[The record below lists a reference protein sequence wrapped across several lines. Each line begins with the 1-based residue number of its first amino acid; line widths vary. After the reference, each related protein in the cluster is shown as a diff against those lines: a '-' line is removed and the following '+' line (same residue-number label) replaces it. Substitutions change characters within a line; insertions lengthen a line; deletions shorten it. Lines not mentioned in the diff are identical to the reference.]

1 METHVHRPLT
11 TPYLAP
17 IAGFKP
23 ASQIPGQILGRI
35 GSLEVRL
42 AATRREVEATQALRY
57 RVFVEEMGAR
67 LPADAMQQKRDFDT
81 IDRYCDHL
89 LVLDSALAGDIEDQI
104 VGTYRLLRQEVAARH
119 DGFYS
124 QSEFDVMDLVG
135 RNPDKRFL
143 ELGRSCV
150 LREYRTRR
158 TLEAL
163 WQGNW
168 AYALDH
174 GVDVM
179 FGCASFPGAQPY
191 AHALALSF
199 LNQMAAANADWTVRS
214 ISGRGLSMDMMP
226 VEAINPRAALSAM
239 PPLIKGYLRVGALV
253 SGEAVVDTAFG
264 TTDVMV
270 ILPVK
275 QINGRYINHYGADA
289 SRFAA

>member
-1 METHVHRPLT
+1 METHVQRSLSKPF
-11 TPYLAP
+11 LAP
-17 IAGFKP
+17 VAKFQP
-23 ASQIPGQILGRI
+23 TNPILGRI
-35 GSLEVRL
+35 GSLEIRL
-42 AATRREVEATQALRY
+42 AASLSEVEAAQALRY
-57 RVFVEEMGAR
+57 RVFVEEMGAQ
-67 LPADAMQQKRDFDT
+67 LPAEAMQQKRDYDT

-89 LVLDSALAGDIEDQI
+89 LVLDTALLGEPEEQI

-168 AYALDH
+168 AYALGH
-174 GVDVM
+174 HIDVM
-179 FGCASFPGAQPY
+179 FGCASFPGDRPY

-199 LNQMAAANADWTVRS
+199 LNQTAAANADWSVRA
-214 ISGRGLSMDMMP
+214 IAGRGLSMDMMP
-226 VEAINPRAALSAM
+226 VEAINPRAAIAAM
-239 PPLIKGYLRVGALV
+239 PPLVKGYLRVGALV
-253 SGEAVVDTAFG
+253 SSEAVVDPAFR
-264 TTDVMV
+264 TTDVLVM
-270 ILPVK
+270 LPVK

>member
-1 METHVHRPLT
+1 METHVQRSLSKPF
-11 TPYLAP
+11 LAP
-17 IAGFKP
+17 VAKFQP
-23 ASQIPGQILGRI
+23 TNPILGRI
-35 GSLEVRL
+35 GSLEIRL
-42 AATRREVEATQALRY
+42 AASLSEVEAAQALRY
-57 RVFVEEMGAR
+57 RVFVEEMGAQ
-67 LPADAMQQKRDFDT
+67 LPAEAMQQKRDYDT

-89 LVLDSALAGDIEDQI
+89 LVLDTALLGEPEEQI

-168 AYALDH
+168 AYALGHDI
-174 GVDVM
+174 DVM
-179 FGCASFPGAQPY
+179 FGCASFPGDRPY

-199 LNQMAAANADWTVRS
+199 LNQTAAANADWSVRA
-214 ISGRGLSMDMMP
+214 IAGRGLSMDMMP
-226 VEAINPRAALSAM
+226 VEAINPRAAIAAM
-239 PPLIKGYLRVGALV
+239 PPLVKGYLRVGALV
-253 SGEAVVDTAFG
+253 SSEAVVDPAFR
-264 TTDVMV
+264 TTDVLVM
-270 ILPVK
+270 LPVK

>member
-1 METHVHRPLT
+1 METHVQRSLSKPF
-11 TPYLAP
+11 LAP
-17 IAGFKP
+17 VAGYKP
-23 ASQIPGQILGRI
+23 ASPVLGRI

-42 AATRREVEATQALRY
+42 AANRREIEATQSLRY

-67 LPADAMQQKRDFDT
+67 LPLEAMQQKRDFDT

-89 LVLDSALAGDIEDQI
+89 VVLDTALTGDVEAQI
-104 VGTYRLLRQEVAARH
+104 VGSYRMLRQEVAARH

-124 QSEFDVMDLVG
+124 QSEYDVTDLVG
-135 RNPDKRFL
+135 RNPGKRFL

-150 LREYRTRR
+150 LRDYRTRR

-168 AYALDH
+168 AYALAH
-174 GVDVM
+174 GIDVM
-179 FGCASFPGAQPY
+179 FGCASFPGDRPY

-199 LNQMAAANADWTVRS
+199 LNQTAAVTAEWNVRALA
-214 ISGRGLSMDMMP
+214 GRGLSMDMMP
-226 VEAINPRAALSAM
+226 VEAINPRAALAAM
-239 PPLIKGYLRVGALV
+239 PPLVKGYLRVGALV
-253 SGEAVVDTAFG
+253 SQEAVVDTAFN

-275 QINGRYINHYGADA
+275 QISGRYINHYGADA

>member
-1 METHVHRPLT
+1 MELQVQRPLSQ
-11 TPYLAP
+11 PFLAP
-17 IAGFKP
+17 IATFKP
-23 ASQIPGQILGRI
+23 ATQILGRI

-42 AATRREVEATQALRY
+42 ATTLSEVEAAQALRY
-57 RVFVEEMGAR
+57 RVFVEEMGAQ
-67 LPADAMQQKRDFDT
+67 LPEDAMKQKRDYDT
-81 IDRYCDHL
+81 VDRYCDHL
-89 LVLDSALAGDIEDQI
+89 VVLDTALTGDVEEQI
-104 VGTYRLLRQEVAARH
+104 VGTYRLLRQDVATRH

-150 LREYRTRR
+150 LREYRNRR

-168 AYALDH
+168 AYALGH
-174 GVDVM
+174 GIDVM
-179 FGCASFPGAQPY
+179 FGCASFPGDKPY

-199 LNQMAAANADWTVRS
+199 LNQTAAANDEWSVSAVA
-214 ISGRGLSMDMMP
+214 GRGLSMDMMP
-226 VEAINPRAALSAM
+226 VEAINPRAAIAAM
-239 PPLIKGYLRVGALV
+239 PPLVKGYLRVGALV
-253 SGEAVVDTAFG
+253 SSEAVVDLAFR

-270 ILPVK
+270 MLPVK
-275 QINGRYINHYGADA
+275 HITGRYINHYGADA

>member
-1 METHVHRPLT
+1 METQVHRPLS
-11 TPYLAP
+11 TPFLAP
-17 IAGFKP
+17 MGGYKP
-23 ASQIPGQILGRI
+23 ASQILGRI
-35 GSLEVRL
+35 GSLDVRL
-42 AATRREVEATQALRY
+42 AATRSEVEAAQALRY

-67 LPADAMQQKRDFDT
+67 LPEDAMQQKRDFDS

-89 LVLDSALAGDIEDQI
+89 LVLDTALTGDVEEQI

-124 QSEFDVMDLVG
+124 QSEFDVMDLTG

-150 LREYRTRR
+150 LSTYRTRR

-168 AYALDH
+168 AYALSH
-174 GVDVM
+174 GIDVM
-179 FGCASFPGAQPY
+179 FGCASFPGDKPY

-199 LNQMAAANADWTVRS
+199 LNQTASANADWKVS
-214 ISGRGLSMDMMP
+214 AIAGRGLSIDMMP
-226 VEAINPRAALSAM
+226 VEAINPRAALAAM
-239 PPLIKGYLRVGALV
+239 PPLVKGYLRVGALV
-253 SGEAVVDTAFG
+253 SEEAVVDAAFG
-264 TTDVMV
+264 TTDVLV

>member
-1 METHVHRPLT
+1 METQVQRSLSKPF
-11 TPYLAP
+11 LAP
-17 IAGFKP
+17 IAKFQP
-23 ASQIPGQILGRI
+23 AAQVLGRI
-35 GSLEVRL
+35 GALEVRL
-42 AATRREVEATQALRY
+42 AATLSEVEAAQALRY

-67 LPADAMQQKRDFDT
+67 LPADAMKQKRDYDT

-89 LVLDSALAGDIEDQI
+89 IVLDTAIAGEPEDQI

-168 AYALDH
+168 AYALGH

-179 FGCASFPGAQPY
+179 FGCAACR
-191 AHALALSF
+191 
-199 LNQMAAANADWTVRS
+199 WT
-214 ISGRGLSMDMMP
+214 
-226 VEAINPRAALSAM
+226 
-239 PPLIKGYLRVGALV
+239 
-253 SGEAVVDTAFG
+253 
-264 TTDVMV
+264 
-270 ILPVK
+270 
-275 QINGRYINHYGADA
+275 
-289 SRFAA
+289 

>member
-1 METHVHRPLT
+1 METQLQQPMSKSF
-11 TPYLAP
+11 LASVTRFQP
-17 IAGFKP
+17 KDH
-23 ASQIPGQILGRI
+23 ILGRI

-42 AATRREVEATQALRY
+42 AVTRSEVEAAQALRY

-67 LPADAMQQKRDFDT
+67 LPEDAMLLKRDFDSV
-81 IDRYCDHL
+81 DRYCDHL
-89 LVLDSALAGDIEDQI
+89 LVLDTALAGEVEEQI
-104 VGTYRLLRQEVAARH
+104 VGTYRLLRQDVARRH

-150 LREYRTRR
+150 LRAYRTRR

-168 AYALDH
+168 AYALNH
-174 GVDVM
+174 GIDVM
-179 FGCASFPGAQPY
+179 FGCASFPGDKPY

-199 LNQMAAANADWTVRS
+199 LNQTAATNEDWSVRAVA
-214 ISGRGLSMDMMP
+214 GRGLSMDMMP
-226 VEAINPRAALSAM
+226 VEAINPRAALAAM
-239 PPLIKGYLRVGALV
+239 PPLVKGYVRVGALV
-253 SGEAVVDTAFG
+253 SGEAVVDPAFR
-264 TTDVMV
+264 TTDVLV
-270 ILPVK
+270 VLPVK

>member
-1 METHVHRPLT
+1 METQLNRSVSQPFPAPL
-11 TPYLAP
+11 
-17 IAGFKP
+17 AGYEP
-23 ASQIPGQILGRI
+23 ASRVLGRI

-42 AATRREVEATQALRY
+42 ASTRSEIEAAQVLRY

-67 LPADAMQQKRDFDT
+67 LPEDAMRQKRDFDT

-89 LVLDSALAGDIEDQI
+89 LVLDTALAGAVEEQI

-124 QSEFDVMDLVG
+124 QSEYDVMDLAA
-135 RNPDKRFL
+135 RNPGKRFL

-168 AYALDH
+168 AYALAH
-174 GVDVM
+174 GIDVM
-179 FGCASFPGAQPY
+179 FGCASFPGDRPH

-199 LNQMAAANADWTVRS
+199 LNHSCAADADWKVS
-214 ISGRGLSMDMMP
+214 AIAGRGLSTDMMP
-226 VEAINPRAALSAM
+226 AEAINPRAALTAM
-239 PPLIKGYLRVGALV
+239 PPLIKGYLRIGALV
-253 SGEAVVDTAFG
+253 SHEAVVDSAFG
-264 TTDVMV
+264 TTDVLV

>member
-1 METHVHRPLT
+1 METHVQRSLSKPF
-11 TPYLAP
+11 PAP
-17 IAGFKP
+17 VTGYKP
-23 ASQIPGQILGRI
+23 ASPVLGRI

-42 AATRREVEATQALRY
+42 AATHREIEAAQSLRY

-67 LPADAMQQKRDFDT
+67 LPLEAMQQKRDFDT

-89 LVLDSALAGDIEDQI
+89 IVLDTALTGEVEAQI
-104 VGTYRLLRQEVAARH
+104 VGSYRLLRQEVAARH

-124 QSEFDVMDLVG
+124 QSEYDVTDLVG
-135 RNPDKRFL
+135 RNPGKRFL

-150 LREYRTRR
+150 LLEYRTRR

-168 AYALDH
+168 AYALAH
-174 GVDVM
+174 GIDVM
-179 FGCASFPGAQPY
+179 FGCASFPGGRPY

-199 LNQMAAANADWTVRS
+199 LNQTSAATAEWTVRA
-214 ISGRGLSMDMMP
+214 IAGRGLSTDMMP
-226 VEAINPRAALSAM
+226 VEAIKPRAALTAM
-239 PPLIKGYLRVGALV
+239 PPLVKGYLRVGALV
-253 SGEAVVDTAFG
+253 SQEAVVDTAFN

>member
-1 METHVHRPLT
+1 METHVHLPSSK
-11 TPYLAP
+11 PFLAP
-17 IAGFKP
+17 IAGYKP
-23 ASQIPGQILGRI
+23 ASQVLGRI
-35 GSLEVRL
+35 GSLKVRL
-42 AATRREVEATQALRY
+42 AATRSEVEAAQALRY
-57 RVFVEEMGAR
+57 RVFVEEMGAQ
-67 LPADAMQQKRDFDT
+67 LPEDAMQQKRDFDS

-89 LVLDSALAGDIEDQI
+89 LVLDTALTGETEEQI

-124 QSEFDVMDLVG
+124 QSEFDVTDLTG
-135 RNPDKRFL
+135 RNSGKRFL

-150 LREYRTRR
+150 LSTYRTRR

-168 AYALDH
+168 AYALGH
-174 GVDVM
+174 GIDVM
-179 FGCASFPGAQPY
+179 FGCASFPGNKPH

-199 LNQMAAANADWTVRS
+199 LHNTASADADWKVQA
-214 ISGRGLSMDMMP
+214 IAGRGLSIDMMP
-226 VEAINPRAALSAM
+226 VEAVNPRAALAAM
-239 PPLIKGYLRVGALV
+239 PPLVKGYLRVGALV
-253 SGEAVVDTAFG
+253 SEEAVVDAAFG
-264 TTDVMV
+264 TTDVLV

>member
-1 METHVHRPLT
+1 METHVHLPLSK
-11 TPYLAP
+11 PFLAP
-17 IAGFKP
+17 IAGYKP
-23 ASQIPGQILGRI
+23 AGQILGRI

-42 AATRREVEATQALRY
+42 AATRSEVEAAQALRY

-67 LPADAMQQKRDFDT
+67 LPEEAMAQKRDFDS

-89 LVLDSALAGDIEDQI
+89 LVLDTALTGETEEQI

-124 QSEFDVMDLVG
+124 QSEFDVTDLTG
-135 RNPDKRFL
+135 RNSGKRFL

-150 LREYRTRR
+150 LSTYRTRR

-168 AYALDH
+168 AYALGH
-174 GVDVM
+174 GIDVM
-179 FGCASFPGAQPY
+179 FGCASFPGNKPH

-199 LNQMAAANADWTVRS
+199 LNNTASADAEWTVKA
-214 ISGRGLSMDMMP
+214 IAGRGLSIDMMP
-226 VEAINPRAALSAM
+226 VEAINPRAALAAM
-239 PPLIKGYLRVGALV
+239 PPLVKGYLRVGALV
-253 SGEAVVDTAFG
+253 SEEAVVDPAFG
-264 TTDVMV
+264 TTDVLV

>member
-1 METHVHRPLT
+1 METQVHLPLSK
-11 TPYLAP
+11 PILAP
-17 IAGFKP
+17 IAGYKP
-23 ASQIPGQILGRI
+23 AGQVLGRI

-42 AATRREVEATQALRY
+42 AASRSEVEAAQALRY

-67 LPADAMQQKRDFDT
+67 LPEDAMVQKRDFDS

-89 LVLDSALAGDIEDQI
+89 LVLDTALTGDTEDQI
-104 VGTYRLLRQEVAARH
+104 VGTYRLLRQEVATRH

-124 QSEFDVMDLVG
+124 QSEFDVSDLTG
-135 RNPDKRFL
+135 RNFGKRFL

-150 LREYRTRR
+150 LRTYRTRR

-168 AYALDH
+168 AYALNHDI
-174 GVDVM
+174 DVM
-179 FGCASFPGAQPY
+179 FGCASFPGSRPL

-199 LNQMAAANADWTVRS
+199 LNNTAAAGAEWQVKA
-214 ISGRGLSMDMMP
+214 IAGRGLSIDMMP
-226 VEAINPRAALSAM
+226 VEAINPRAALAAM
-239 PPLIKGYLRVGALV
+239 PPLVKGYLRVGALV
-253 SGEAVVDTAFG
+253 SEEAVVDHAFG
-264 TTDVMV
+264 TTDVLV

-275 QINGRYINHYGADA
+275 QINCRYINHYGADA

>member
-1 METHVHRPLT
+1 
-11 TPYLAP
+11 
-17 IAGFKP
+17 
-23 ASQIPGQILGRI
+23 
-35 GSLEVRL
+35 
-42 AATRREVEATQALRY
+42 
-57 RVFVEEMGAR
+57 MGAR
-67 LPADAMQQKRDFDT
+67 LPEEAMQLKRDFDA

-89 LVLDSALAGDIEDQI
+89 LVLDIALAGEVEDQI
-104 VGTYRLLRQEVAARH
+104 VGTYRLLRQEVANRH

-124 QSEFDVMDLVG
+124 QSEFDVMGLTA

-150 LREYRTRR
+150 IREYRTRR

-168 AYALDH
+168 AYALNH
-174 GVDVM
+174 GIDVM
-179 FGCASFPGAQPY
+179 FGCASFPGARPY

-199 LNQMAAANADWTVRS
+199 LNQTAAAGDDWKVRA
-214 ISGRGLSMDMMP
+214 IPGRGLSMDMMP

-253 SGEAVVDTAFG
+253 SEEAVVDAAFG

-270 ILPVK
+270 VLPVK

>member
-1 METHVHRPLT
+1 METQVHRPLSK
-11 TPYLAP
+11 PFLAP
-17 IAGFKP
+17 IAGYKP
-23 ASQIPGQILGRI
+23 ASPVLGRI

-42 AATRREVEATQALRY
+42 AATRSEVEATQALRY

-67 LPADAMQQKRDFDT
+67 LPEDAMRQKRDFDS

-89 LVLDSALAGDIEDQI
+89 LVLDTALTGDVEEQI

-124 QSEFDVMDLVG
+124 QTEFDVMDLTA
-135 RNPDKRFL
+135 RNSDKRFL

-150 LREYRTRR
+150 LSTYRTRR

-168 AYALDH
+168 AYALSH
-174 GVDVM
+174 GIDVM
-179 FGCASFPGAQPY
+179 FGCASFPGDRPY
-191 AHALALSF
+191 AHALALSV
-199 LNQMAAANADWTVRS
+199 LNQTASANADWKVS
-214 ISGRGLSMDMMP
+214 AIAGRGLSTDMMP

-239 PPLIKGYLRVGALV
+239 PPLVKGYLRVGALV
-253 SGEAVVDTAFG
+253 SEEAVVDAAFG
-264 TTDVMV
+264 TTDVLV

>member
-1 METHVHRPLT
+1 MQTHVQRPMS
-11 TPYLAP
+11 TPFLAP
-17 IAGFKP
+17 IAKF
-23 ASQIPGQILGRI
+23 QQPGQILGRI

-42 AATRREVEATQALRY
+42 AATLSEVEAAQALRY
-57 RVFVEEMGAR
+57 RVFVEEMGAQ
-67 LPADAMQQKRDFDT
+67 LPADAMLQKRDFDT

-89 LVLDSALAGDIEDQI
+89 LVLDTALRGETAEQI

-135 RNPDKRFL
+135 RTPNKRFL

-150 LREYRTRR
+150 LSTYRNRR

-168 AYALDH
+168 AYALSH

-179 FGCASFPGAQPY
+179 FGCASFPGARPY

-199 LNQMAAANADWTVRS
+199 LNLMAAANAEWNVRA
-214 ISGRGLSMDMMP
+214 IAGRGLSMDMMP
-226 VEAINPRAALSAM
+226 AEAINPRAAIAAM
-239 PPLIKGYLRVGALV
+239 PPLVKGYLRVGALV
-253 SGEAVVDTAFG
+253 SGEAVVDTAFR
-264 TTDVMV
+264 TTDVLVM
-270 ILPVK
+270 LPVK

>member
-1 METHVHRPLT
+1 METHVHRSSSKPF
-11 TPYLAP
+11 PAP
-17 IAGFKP
+17 IGKFQP
-23 ASQIPGQILGRI
+23 STPILGRI

-42 AATRREVEATQALRY
+42 AASLSEVEAAQALRF
-57 RVFVEEMGAR
+57 RVFVEEMGAQ
-67 LPADAMQQKRDFDT
+67 LPADAMRQKRDYDT

-89 LVLDSALAGDIEDQI
+89 LVLDTALAGEPEEQI
-104 VGTYRLLRQEVAARH
+104 VGTYRLLRQDVAARH

-124 QSEFDVMDLVG
+124 QSEYDVMDLVG

-168 AYALDH
+168 AYALSHD
-174 GVDVM
+174 VDVM
-179 FGCASFPGAQPY
+179 FGCASFPGDRPY

-199 LNQMAAANADWTVRS
+199 LNQTAAADAAWSVRA

-226 VEAINPRAALSAM
+226 VEAINPRAAIAAM
-239 PPLIKGYLRVGALV
+239 PPLVKGYLRVGALV
-253 SGEAVVDTAFG
+253 SGEAVVDVAFR
-264 TTDVMV
+264 TTDVLVM
-270 ILPVK
+270 LPVK

>member
-1 METHVHRPLT
+1 METHVHLPLSK
-11 TPYLAP
+11 PFLAP
-17 IAGFKP
+17 IAGYKP
-23 ASQIPGQILGRI
+23 AEQVLGRI

-42 AATRREVEATQALRY
+42 AATRSEVEAAQALRY
-57 RVFVEEMGAR
+57 RVFVEEMGAC
-67 LPADAMQQKRDFDT
+67 LPEEAMLQKRDFDS

-89 LVLDSALAGDIEDQI
+89 LVLDTALTGDTEEQI

-124 QSEFDVMDLVG
+124 QTEFDVTDLTG
-135 RNPDKRFL
+135 RNSGKRFL

-150 LREYRTRR
+150 LSTYRTRR

-168 AYALDH
+168 AYALGH
-174 GVDVM
+174 GIDVM
-179 FGCASFPGAQPY
+179 FGCASFPGNKPH

-199 LNQMAAANADWTVRS
+199 LNNTASANAEWQVKA
-214 ISGRGLSMDMMP
+214 IAGRGLSIDMMP
-226 VEAINPRAALSAM
+226 VEAINPRAALAAM
-239 PPLIKGYLRVGALV
+239 PPLVKGYLRVGALV
-253 SGEAVVDTAFG
+253 SEEAVVDPAFG
-264 TTDVMV
+264 TTDVLV

>member
-1 METHVHRPLT
+1 METQVQRSLSKPF
-11 TPYLAP
+11 LAP
-17 IAGFKP
+17 IAKFQP
-23 ASQIPGQILGRI
+23 AAQVLGRI
-35 GSLEVRL
+35 GALEVRL
-42 AATRREVEATQALRY
+42 AATLSEVEAAQALRY

-67 LPADAMQQKRDFDT
+67 LPADAMKQKRDYDT

-89 LVLDSALAGDIEDQI
+89 IVLDTAIAGEPEDQI

-168 AYALDH
+168 AYALGH

-179 FGCASFPGAQPY
+179 FGCASFPGDKPY

-199 LNQMAAANADWTVRS
+199 LNQTAAGNADWSVRA
-214 ISGRGLSMDMMP
+214 IAGRGLSMDMMP
-226 VEAINPRAALSAM
+226 VEAINPRAAIAAM
-239 PPLIKGYLRVGALV
+239 PPLVKGYLRVGALV
-253 SGEAVVDTAFG
+253 SGEAVVDVAFR
-264 TTDVMV
+264 TTDILVM
-270 ILPVK
+270 LPIR

>member
-1 METHVHRPLT
+1 METHVQRSLSKPF
-11 TPYLAP
+11 LAP
-17 IAGFKP
+17 VAQFQP
-23 ASQIPGQILGRI
+23 THPVLGRI

-42 AATRREVEATQALRY
+42 AATLSEVEAAQALRY

-67 LPADAMQQKRDFDT
+67 LPPEAMLQKRDYDT
-81 IDRYCDHL
+81 VDRYCDHL
-89 LVLDSALAGDIEDQI
+89 VVLDTALEGDSEDQI
-104 VGTYRLLRQEVAARH
+104 VGTYRLLRQEVASRH

-124 QSEFDVMDLVG
+124 QSEFNVMDLVG
-135 RNPDKRFL
+135 RNPDKRFV

-150 LREYRTRR
+150 LRAYRTRR

-168 AYALDH
+168 AYALAH
-174 GVDVM
+174 GIDVM
-179 FGCASFPGAQPY
+179 FGCASFPGDQPY

-199 LNQMAAANADWTVRS
+199 LNHAAAAKAEWGVEA
-214 ISGRGLSMDMMP
+214 IAGRGVSTDMMP
-226 VEAINPRAALSAM
+226 VEAINPRAAIAAM

-253 SGEAVVDTAFG
+253 SGEAVVDPEFR
-264 TTDVMV
+264 TTDVLV
-270 ILPVK
+270 VLPVK

>member
-1 METHVHRPLT
+1 METHVHLPSSK
-11 TPYLAP
+11 PFLAP
-17 IAGFKP
+17 VAGYKP
-23 ASQIPGQILGRI
+23 AGQVLGRI

-42 AATRREVEATQALRY
+42 AATRSEVEAAQALRY

-67 LPADAMQQKRDFDT
+67 LPEEAMVQKRDFDS

-89 LVLDSALAGDIEDQI
+89 LVLDTALTGDTEEQI

-124 QSEFDVMDLVG
+124 QSEFDVTDLTG
-135 RNPDKRFL
+135 RNSGKRFL

-150 LREYRTRR
+150 LSTYRTRR

-168 AYALDH
+168 AYALSH
-174 GVDVM
+174 GIDVM
-179 FGCASFPGAQPY
+179 FGCASFPGNKPH

-199 LNQMAAANADWTVRS
+199 LNNTASANAEWKVKA
-214 ISGRGLSMDMMP
+214 IAGRGLSIDMMP
-226 VEAINPRAALSAM
+226 VEAINPRAALAAM
-239 PPLIKGYLRVGALV
+239 PPLVKGYLRVGALV
-253 SGEAVVDTAFG
+253 SEEAVVDPAFG
-264 TTDVMV
+264 TTDVLV

>member
-1 METHVHRPLT
+1 METQVHRPLSK
-11 TPYLAP
+11 PFLAP
-17 IAGFKP
+17 V
-23 ASQIPGQILGRI
+23 PGYEPDRQVLGRI

-42 AATRREVEATQALRY
+42 AATRSEIEAAQGLRY

-89 LVLDSALAGDIEDQI
+89 LVLDTALAGEVEEQI

-150 LREYRTRR
+150 LRDYRTRR

-168 AYALDH
+168 AYALNH
-174 GVDVM
+174 GIDVM
-179 FGCASFPGAQPY
+179 FGCASFPGNKPY

-199 LNQMAAANADWTVRS
+199 LNQTAATNAEWSVRA
-214 ISGRGLSMDMMP
+214 IAGRGLSMDMMP
-226 VEAINPRAALSAM
+226 VEAINPRAALAAM
-239 PPLIKGYLRVGALV
+239 PPLVKGYLRVGALV
-253 SGEAVVDTAFG
+253 SDEAVVDVAFG
-264 TTDVMV
+264 TTDVLVM
-270 ILPVK
+270 LPVK

>member
-1 METHVHRPLT
+1 METHVHRSSSKPF
-11 TPYLAP
+11 LAP
-17 IAGFKP
+17 IGKFQP
-23 ASQIPGQILGRI
+23 ATPILGRI

-42 AATRREVEATQALRY
+42 AASLSEVEAAQALRY
-57 RVFVEEMGAR
+57 RVFVEEMGAQ
-67 LPADAMQQKRDFDT
+67 LPADAMQQKRDYDT

-89 LVLDSALAGDIEDQI
+89 VVLDTALAGEPEEQI
-104 VGTYRLLRQEVAARH
+104 VGTYRLLRQDVAARH

-124 QSEFDVMDLVG
+124 QSEYDVMDLVG

-168 AYALDH
+168 AYALSHD
-174 GVDVM
+174 VDVM
-179 FGCASFPGAQPY
+179 FGCASFPGDRPY

-199 LNQMAAANADWTVRS
+199 LNQTAIADAAWSVRA

-226 VEAINPRAALSAM
+226 VEAINPRAAIAAM
-239 PPLIKGYLRVGALV
+239 PPLVKGYLRVGALV
-253 SGEAVVDTAFG
+253 SGEAVVDTAFR
-264 TTDVMV
+264 TTDVLVM
-270 ILPVK
+270 LPVK